1 MKIKLIYTVS
11 FFLKGNFDITNRLFC
26 LCKKC
31 VVEINKYE
39 KKYYSTSSKKNV
51 VTQFEETDSYC
62 TKKRNI
68 QMVIKLL

>member
-11 FFLKGNFDITNRLFC
+11 FFLKGHFDITNRLFC

-31 VVEINKYE
+31 VFEIHKYE
-39 KKYYSTSSKKNV
+39 KKYYSKKIF
-51 VTQFEETDSYC
+51 VTQFEETDNYC

-68 QMVIKLL
+68 